1 MQYRI
6 LICEKSRE
14 ELPTGEVWDAH
25 FINCTLILEGL
36 KNIFKNEG
44 HDVTCV
50 RGLRALQ
57 EQFSR
62 HDCVLV
68 HPSCEYIR
76 SLQKL
81 REQNSRVG
89 LIITP
94 GYESRD
100 ERAPYAS
107 FQEDCDGVYI
117 LTKPFSIES
126 LLNSTERV
134 IAAAR
139 AQSPSANM

>member
-1 MQYRI
+1 MSYRI

-14 ELPTGEVWDAH
+14 EMPAGEVWDAH
-25 FINCTLILEGL
+25 FTNCTLILEGL
-36 KNIFKNEG
+36 KYAFEDLG

-68 HPSCEYIR
+68 HPSCEYIH

-81 REQNSRVG
+81 QEQNLRVG

-94 GYESRD
+94 GYGSIN
-100 ERAPYAS
+100 ERAPSS
-107 FQEDCDGVYI
+107 FQKDCDGVCI
-117 LTKPFSIES
+117 LTKPYSIES
-126 LLNSTERV
+126 LLHSTERV
-134 IAAAR
+134 IAAAC